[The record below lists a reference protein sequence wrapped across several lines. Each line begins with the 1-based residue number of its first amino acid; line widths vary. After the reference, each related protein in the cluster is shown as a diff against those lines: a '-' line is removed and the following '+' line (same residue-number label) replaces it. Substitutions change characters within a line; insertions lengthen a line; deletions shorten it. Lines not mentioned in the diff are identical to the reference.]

1 MPQKCHIVNCTAP
14 VIAQGLC
21 STHYKRKQRHNSVE
35 NTRPI
40 DWGQREKHPAYSSW
54 CNLKRSHLKSI
65 PLAWVNDFWAFVA
78 DVPEKP
84 NKAGVSRIDP
94 KSLWDKNNFF
104 WKEARSASDERKQYA
119 REWHRKSRAADPDY
133 YRNRHLKKTY
143 GVDLDWYNAK
153 LEEQGGACA
162 ICKKPETA
170 IIHGNAIRL
179 SVDHCHNT
187 GKVRGLL
194 CRACNN
200 ALGMLGHDCG
210 ILASAISYLES
221 LQPGKPVYLTAPG

>member
-1 MPQKCHIVNCTAP
+1 MPIKCHVVNCTAP

-35 NTRPI
+35 DTRPA
-40 DWGQREKHPAYSSW
+40 DWGQREKHPAYKTW
-54 CNLKRSHLKSI
+54 IGLIRYHHLSI
-65 PLAWVNDFWAFVA
+65 NPEWGNDFWAFVA
-78 DVPEKP
+78 DIPERPERSRAHRP
-84 NKAGVSRIDP
+84 NGLLPWGKD
-94 KSLWDKNNFF
+94 NFY
-104 WKEARSASDERKQYA
+104 WKETRLSSECSKEYQKQFRVANPLYG
-119 REWHRKSRAADPDY
+119 KNQY
-133 YRNRHLKKTY
+133 LKKTY

-153 LEEQGGACA
+153 LEEQGSACA

-170 IIHGNAIRL
+170 IIHGNAIAL